1 LKLIFEYLKNYLSIG
16 LLQNIKALRKSRKI
30 LNKLNVNLTKQQLI
44 HSFHHNALELAGHIT
59 DTYILPSHLLK
70 DPLFYL
76 QYHSSQSVCFEMLSV
91 LEKHL
96 LAIVFQLFA
105 STFSH
110 FETRKQFYSILL
122 EQEVL
127 PDLQLRFPHRVIHTL
142 LDGLNIHLLNIS
154 KKINS
159 YVILF

>member
-1 LKLIFEYLKNYLSIG
+1 MPY
-16 LLQNIKALRKSRKI
+16 
-30 LNKLNVNLTKQQLI
+30 VNLTKQQLI

-70 DPLFYL
+70 IHCFL

-96 LAIVFQLFA
+96 LHCFFQLFV

-110 FETRKQFYSILL
+110 FENTEAILILL

-127 PDLQLRFPHRVIHTL
+127 PDLQLHFPHQ
-142 LDGLNIHLLNIS
+142 
-154 KKINS
+154 
-159 YVILF
+159 

>member
-1 LKLIFEYLKNYLSIG
+1 MPY
-16 LLQNIKALRKSRKI
+16 
-30 LNKLNVNLTKQQLI
+30 VNLTKQQLI

-96 LAIVFQLFA
+96 PAIVFPAICIYF
-105 STFSH
+105 
-110 FETRKQFYSILL
+110 
-122 EQEVL
+122 L
-127 PDLQLRFPHRVIHTL
+127 PF
-142 LDGLNIHLLNIS
+142 
-154 KKINS
+154 
-159 YVILF
+159 

>member
-1 LKLIFEYLKNYLSIG
+1 MPY
-16 LLQNIKALRKSRKI
+16 
-30 LNKLNVNLTKQQLI
+30 VNLTKQQLI

-70 DPLFYL
+70 IHCFTFSTIAVNMLWDVVSTWKAPTPLLF
-76 QYHSSQSVCFEMLSV
+76 
-91 LEKHL
+91 
-96 LAIVFQLFA
+96 FA

-110 FETRKQFYSILL
+110 FETRKQFYSIL

-159 YVILF
+159 YMWFCFLDLMAYCCRLVYLREHNIYSAQGQLQLY

>member
-1 LKLIFEYLKNYLSIG
+1 MPY
-16 LLQNIKALRKSRKI
+16 
-30 LNKLNVNLTKQQLI
+30 VNLTKQQLI

-70 DPLFYL
+70 IHCFTFSTIAVNLYALRCCQYLKAPTPLLF
-76 QYHSSQSVCFEMLSV
+76 
-91 LEKHL
+91 
-96 LAIVFQLFA
+96 FQLFA

-110 FETRKQFYSILL
+110 FENTKQFYSILL

-127 PDLQLRFPHRVIHTL
+127 PDLQLHFPHRVIHTL

-159 YVILF
+159 YM